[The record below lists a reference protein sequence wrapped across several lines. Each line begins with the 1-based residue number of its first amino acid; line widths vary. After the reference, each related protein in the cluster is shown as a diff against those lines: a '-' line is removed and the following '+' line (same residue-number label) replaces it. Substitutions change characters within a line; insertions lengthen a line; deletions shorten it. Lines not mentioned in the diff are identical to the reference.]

1 MNSEAGWGFMI
12 VLWKEN
18 VMSESNTG
26 NLKQQTKKGLYW
38 SFFNQF
44 TNYGMQFCV
53 GIVMARLLSP
63 SDYGITALPAV
74 FMAVALILQNAGLAD
89 ALVRKKDLT
98 EEDLSTSFYYSI
110 AVGVFLYVVLF
121 LTAPLIADFY
131 NTPVLVPL
139 IRFTA
144 LSFLWGPL
152 STPQSVIM
160 KRRLDFKTPTKISII
175 TRVFSACVGIG
186 MAFMGYG
193 LWALVVSG
201 VLASFLGLILNWYA
215 VRWLPKTGWS
225 KKSFKYLWDYGNKMM
240 ASGLLETLYQNIAP
254 VFIGKF
260 YSPAELGVYNRA
272 HGYAMMPSQ
281 NITGVIQSVTFPVL
295 SKMQNDNEALAHNYR
310 RMLKATA
317 FIIFPTMMMLSAL
330 AHPLVIT
337 LVTAKWESC
346 VILLQI
352 ICFQLM
358 WYPVHAINLNLLQVK
373 GRSDLFLRLEIIKKI
388 MGVSILT
395 ITLPHGLIIF
405 CCGSL
410 VSSLIALVI
419 NTYYTGKLINV
430 GYFKQMRD
438 LLPIVLLGLVMFA
451 IIHLSNYLISNMLLQ
466 IICGGILGA
475 IVYIGGAILFKFSEL
490 DDVKYMLKL
499 KS

>member
-1 MNSEAGWGFMI
+1 
-12 VLWKEN
+12 
-18 VMSESNTG
+18 MSESNTG
-26 NLKQQTKKGLYW
+26 NLRQQTKKGLYW

-44 TNYGMQFCV
+44 ANYGMQFCV

-74 FMAVALILQNAGLAD
+74 FMAVAYIIQNGGLSGALI
-89 ALVRKKDLT
+89 RKTDLS
-98 EEDLSTSFYYSI
+98 EKDLSTAFYYSI
-110 AVGVFLYVVLF
+110 SVGIVLYVVMF
-121 LTAPLIADFY
+121 FSATWIADFY

-139 IRFTA
+139 IRVIA
-144 LSFLWGPL
+144 LGFLWGPL
-152 STPQSVIM
+152 GTPQNVILNR
-160 KRRLDFKTPTKISII
+160 KLDFKTPTKISII
-175 TRVFSACVGIG
+175 SRIVSAIVGIS
-186 MAFMGYG
+186 MAFIGYG
-193 LWALVVSG
+193 LWALVISG
-201 VLASFLGLILNWYA
+201 LLSSFLSLLMNWYV
-215 VRWLPKTGWS
+215 VRWIPKTGWS
-225 KKSFKYLWDYGNKMM
+225 KDSFKYLWDYGNKMM
-240 ASGLLETLYQNIAP
+240 ASSLLDTLYNNIAP

-272 HGYAMMPSQ
+272 QGYAMMPSQ
-281 NITGVIQSVTFPVL
+281 NVTGVIQGVTFPVL
-295 SKMQNDNEALAHNYR
+295 SKMQNDDEALAHNYR

-317 FIIFPTMMMLSAL
+317 FIIFPIMMMLSAL
-330 AHPLVIT
+330 AHPLVII

-352 ICFQLM
+352 ICFSFM

-388 MGVSILT
+388 VGVSILA
-395 ITLPHGLIIF
+395 ITLPHGLIVF
-405 CCGSL
+405 CCGSV

-419 NTYYTGKLINV
+419 NTYYTGNLINV

-451 IIHLSNYLISNMLLQ
+451 MIHLSNYLISNMLLQ

-490 DDVKYMLKL
+490 DDVKYMLKR

>member
-1 MNSEAGWGFMI
+1 
-12 VLWKEN
+12 
-18 VMSESNTG
+18 MSGETKG

-44 TNYGMQFCV
+44 ANYGMQFCV

-74 FMAVALILQNAGLAD
+74 FMAVAYIIQNGGLSGALI
-89 ALVRKKDLT
+89 RKTDLS
-98 EEDLSTSFYYSI
+98 EKDLSTAFYYSI
-110 AVGVFLYVVLF
+110 SVGIVLYVVMF
-121 LTAPLIADFY
+121 FSATWIADFY

-139 IRFTA
+139 IRVTA
-144 LSFLWGPL
+144 LGFLWGPL
-152 STPQSVIM
+152 GTPQNVILNR
-160 KRRLDFKTPTKISII
+160 KLDFKTPTKISII
-175 TRVFSACVGIG
+175 SRIVSAIVGIS
-186 MAFMGYG
+186 MAFIGYG
-193 LWALVVSG
+193 LWALVISG
-201 VLASFLGLILNWYA
+201 LLSSFLSLLMNWYV
-215 VRWLPKTGWS
+215 VRWIPKTGWS
-225 KKSFKYLWDYGNKMM
+225 KDSFKYLWDYGNKMM
-240 ASGLLETLYQNIAP
+240 ASSLLDTLYNNIAP

-272 HGYAMMPSQ
+272 QGYAMMPSQ
-281 NITGVIQSVTFPVL
+281 NVTGVIQGVTFPVL
-295 SKMQNDNEALAHNYR
+295 SKMQNDDEALAHNYR

-317 FIIFPTMMMLSAL
+317 FIIFPIMMMLSAL
-330 AHPLVIT
+330 AHPLVII

-352 ICFQLM
+352 ICFSFM

-388 MGVSILT
+388 VGVSILA
-395 ITLPHGLIIF
+395 ITLPHGLIVF
-405 CCGSL
+405 CCGSV

-451 IIHLSNYLISNMLLQ
+451 MIHLSNYLISNMLLQ

-490 DDVKYMLKL
+490 DDVKYMLKR

>member
-1 MNSEAGWGFMI
+1 
-12 VLWKEN
+12 
-18 VMSESNTG
+18 MSGETKG

-44 TNYGMQFCV
+44 ANYGMQFCV

-74 FMAVALILQNAGLAD
+74 FMAVAYIIQNGGLSGALI
-89 ALVRKKDLT
+89 RKTDLS
-98 EEDLSTSFYYSI
+98 EKDLSTAFYYSI
-110 AVGVFLYVVLF
+110 SVGIVLYVVMF
-121 LTAPLIADFY
+121 FSATWIADFY

-139 IRFTA
+139 IRVTA
-144 LSFLWGPL
+144 LGFLWGPL
-152 STPQSVIM
+152 GTPQNVILNR
-160 KRRLDFKTPTKISII
+160 KLDFKTPTKISII
-175 TRVFSACVGIG
+175 SRIVSAIVGIS
-186 MAFMGYG
+186 MAFIGYG
-193 LWALVVSG
+193 LWALVISG
-201 VLASFLGLILNWYA
+201 LLSSFLSLLMNWYV
-215 VRWLPKTGWS
+215 VRWIPKTGWS
-225 KKSFKYLWDYGNKMM
+225 KDSFKYLWDYGNKMM
-240 ASGLLETLYQNIAP
+240 ASSLLDTLYNNIAP

-272 HGYAMMPSQ
+272 QGYAMMPSQ
-281 NITGVIQSVTFPVL
+281 NVTGVIQGVTFPVL
-295 SKMQNDNEALAHNYR
+295 SKMQNDDEALARNYR

-317 FIIFPTMMMLSAL
+317 FIIFPIMMMLSAL
-330 AHPLVIT
+330 AHPLVII

-352 ICFQLM
+352 ICFSFM

-388 MGVSILT
+388 VGVSILA
-395 ITLPHGLIIF
+395 ITLPHGLIVF
-405 CCGSL
+405 CCGSV
-410 VSSLIALVI
+410 VSSLIALII

-451 IIHLSNYLISNMLLQ
+451 MIHLSNYLISNMLLQ

-490 DDVKYMLKL
+490 DDVKYMLKR
-499 KS
+499 K

>member
-1 MNSEAGWGFMI
+1 MGLYYE
-12 VLWKEN
+12 KEER
-18 VMSESNTG
+18 MSESNTR

-44 TNYGMQFCV
+44 ANYGMQFCV

-139 IRFTA
+139 IRITA

-225 KKSFKYLWDYGNKMM
+225 KKSFKYLWDYGNKIM

-260 YSPAELGVYNRA
+260 YSPADLGVYNRA
-272 HGYAMMPSQ
+272 QGYAQMPSQ
-281 NITGVIQSVTFPVL
+281 NVTGVIQNVTFPVL
-295 SKMQNDNEALAHNYR
+295 SKIQDDNERLAHNYR
-310 RMLKATA
+310 KMLKATA
-317 FIIFPTMMMLSAL
+317 FVVFPIMMMLSAL

-337 LVTAKWESC
+337 LVTAKWEAC
-346 VILLQI
+346 VVLLQI

-388 MGVSILT
+388 VGLSILVF
-395 ITLPHGLIIF
+395 TLPHGLVVF
-405 CCGSL
+405 CCGS
-410 VSSLIALVI
+410 VVASLISLII

-430 GYFKQMRD
+430 GYFRQMGD
-438 LLPIVLLGLVMFA
+438 LLPIVGLGLVMFGVVLLMTHA
-451 IIHLSNYLISNMLLQ
+451 IPNMLAQ
-466 IICGGILGA
+466 II
-475 IVYIGGAILFKFSEL
+475 VGGAVGAVVYLGGAMLFKFSEL
-490 DDVKYMLKL
+490 EDVKYMLKRS
-499 KS
+499 K

>member
-1 MNSEAGWGFMI
+1 
-12 VLWKEN
+12 
-18 VMSESNTG
+18 MSGETKG

-44 TNYGMQFCV
+44 ANYGMQFCV

-74 FMAVALILQNAGLAD
+74 FMAVAYIIQNGGLSGALI
-89 ALVRKKDLT
+89 RKTDLS
-98 EEDLSTSFYYSI
+98 EKDLSTAFYYSI
-110 AVGVFLYVVLF
+110 SVGIVLYVVMF
-121 LTAPLIADFY
+121 FSATWIADFY

-139 IRFTA
+139 IRVTA
-144 LSFLWGPL
+144 LGFLWGPL
-152 STPQSVIM
+152 GTPQNVILNR
-160 KRRLDFKTPTKISII
+160 KLDFKTPTKISII
-175 TRVFSACVGIG
+175 SRIVSAIVGIS
-186 MAFMGYG
+186 MAFIGYG
-193 LWALVVSG
+193 LWALVISG
-201 VLASFLGLILNWYA
+201 LLSSFLSLLMNWYV
-215 VRWLPKTGWS
+215 VRWIPKTGWS
-225 KKSFKYLWDYGNKMM
+225 KDSFKYLWDYGNKMM
-240 ASGLLETLYQNIAP
+240 ASSLLDTLYNNIAP

-272 HGYAMMPSQ
+272 QGYAMMPSQ
-281 NITGVIQSVTFPVL
+281 NVTGVIQGVTFPVL

-317 FIIFPTMMMLSAL
+317 FIIFPIMMTLSAL
-330 AHPLVIT
+330 ARPLVIT

-346 VILLQI
+346 IILLQI
-352 ICFQLM
+352 ICFSFM

-388 MGVSILT
+388 VGISILA
-395 ITLPHGLIIF
+395 ITLPHGLIVF
-405 CCGSL
+405 CCGSV

-451 IIHLSNYLISNMLLQ
+451 MIHLSNYLIPNMLLQ

-475 IVYIGGAILFKFSEL
+475 IVYIGGAILLKFSEL
-490 DDVKYMLKL
+490 DDVKYMLKR
-499 KS
+499 K

>member
-1 MNSEAGWGFMI
+1 
-12 VLWKEN
+12 
-18 VMSESNTG
+18 MSGETKG

-44 TNYGMQFCV
+44 ANYGMQFCV

-74 FMAVALILQNAGLAD
+74 FMAVAYIIQNGGLSGALI
-89 ALVRKKDLT
+89 RKTDLS
-98 EEDLSTSFYYSI
+98 EKDLSTAFYYSI
-110 AVGVFLYVVLF
+110 SVGIVLYVVMF
-121 LTAPLIADFY
+121 FSATWIADFY

-139 IRFTA
+139 IRVTA
-144 LSFLWGPL
+144 LGFLWGPL
-152 STPQSVIM
+152 GTPQNVILNR
-160 KRRLDFKTPTKISII
+160 KLDFKTPTKISII
-175 TRVFSACVGIG
+175 SRIVSAIVGIS
-186 MAFMGYG
+186 MAFIGYG
-193 LWALVVSG
+193 LWALVISG
-201 VLASFLGLILNWYA
+201 LLSSFLSLLMNWYV
-215 VRWLPKTGWS
+215 VRWIPKTGWS
-225 KKSFKYLWDYGNKMM
+225 KDSFKYLWDYGNKMM
-240 ASGLLETLYQNIAP
+240 ASSLLDTLYNNIAP

-272 HGYAMMPSQ
+272 QGYAMMPSQ
-281 NITGVIQSVTFPVL
+281 NVTGVIQSVTFPVL

-317 FIIFPTMMMLSAL
+317 FIIFPIMMMLSAL
-330 AHPLVIT
+330 ARPLVVT

-352 ICFQLM
+352 ICFQFM

-388 MGVSILT
+388 VGISILT
-395 ITLPHGLIIF
+395 ITLPHGLIVF
-405 CCGSL
+405 CCGSV

-451 IIHLSNYLISNMLLQ
+451 VIHLSNYFISNMLLQ

-475 IVYIGGAILFKFSEL
+475 IVYIGGAILLKFSEL
-490 DDVKYMLKL
+490 DDVKYMLKR
-499 KS
+499 K

>member
-1 MNSEAGWGFMI
+1 MI
-12 VLWKEN
+12 VLWKGN

-26 NLKQQTKKGLYW
+26 NLRQQTKKGLYW

-44 TNYGMQFCV
+44 ANYGMQFCV

-74 FMAVALILQNAGLAD
+74 FMAVAYIIQNGGLSGALI
-89 ALVRKKDLT
+89 RKTDLS
-98 EEDLSTSFYYSI
+98 EKDLSTAFYYSI
-110 AVGVFLYVVLF
+110 SVGIVLYVVMF
-121 LTAPLIADFY
+121 FSATWIADFY

-139 IRFTA
+139 IRVIA
-144 LSFLWGPL
+144 LGFLWGPL
-152 STPQSVIM
+152 GTPQNVILNR
-160 KRRLDFKTPTKISII
+160 KLDFKTPTKISII
-175 TRVFSACVGIG
+175 SRIVSAIVGIS
-186 MAFMGYG
+186 MAFIGYG
-193 LWALVVSG
+193 LWALVISG
-201 VLASFLGLILNWYA
+201 LLSSFLSLLMNWYV
-215 VRWLPKTGWS
+215 VRWIPKTGWS
-225 KKSFKYLWDYGNKMM
+225 KDSFKYLWDYGNKMM
-240 ASGLLETLYQNIAP
+240 ASSLLDTLYNNIAP

-272 HGYAMMPSQ
+272 QGYAMMPSQ
-281 NITGVIQSVTFPVL
+281 NVTGVIQGVTFPVL
-295 SKMQNDNEALAHNYR
+295 SKMQNDDEALAHNYR

-317 FIIFPTMMMLSAL
+317 FIIFPIMMMLSAL
-330 AHPLVIT
+330 AHPLVII

-352 ICFQLM
+352 ICFSFM

-388 MGVSILT
+388 VGVSILA
-395 ITLPHGLIIF
+395 ITLPHGLIVF
-405 CCGSL
+405 CCGSV

-419 NTYYTGKLINV
+419 NTYYTGNLINV

-451 IIHLSNYLISNMLLQ
+451 MIHLSNYLISNMLLQ

-490 DDVKYMLKL
+490 DDVKYMLKR

>member
-1 MNSEAGWGFMI
+1 
-12 VLWKEN
+12 
-18 VMSESNTG
+18 MSGETKG

-44 TNYGMQFCV
+44 ANYGMQFCV

-74 FMAVALILQNAGLAD
+74 FMAVAYIIQNGGLSGALI
-89 ALVRKKDLT
+89 RKTDLS
-98 EEDLSTSFYYSI
+98 EKDLSTAFYYSI
-110 AVGVFLYVVLF
+110 SVGIVLYVVMF
-121 LTAPLIADFY
+121 FSATWIADFY

-139 IRFTA
+139 IRVTA
-144 LSFLWGPL
+144 LGFLWGPL
-152 STPQSVIM
+152 GTPQNVILNR
-160 KRRLDFKTPTKISII
+160 KLDFKTPTKISII
-175 TRVFSACVGIG
+175 SRIVSAIVGIS
-186 MAFMGYG
+186 MAFIGYG
-193 LWALVVSG
+193 LWALVISG
-201 VLASFLGLILNWYA
+201 LLSSFLSLLMNWYV
-215 VRWLPKTGWS
+215 VRWIPKTGWS
-225 KKSFKYLWDYGNKMM
+225 KDSFKYLWDYGNKMM

-272 HGYAMMPSQ
+272 QGYAMMPSQ
-281 NITGVIQSVTFPVL
+281 NVTGVIQSVTFPVL

-317 FIIFPTMMMLSAL
+317 FIIFPIMMMLSAL
-330 AHPLVIT
+330 ARPLVVT

-352 ICFQLM
+352 ICFQFM

-388 MGVSILT
+388 VGISILT
-395 ITLPHGLIIF
+395 ITLPHGLIVF
-405 CCGSL
+405 CCGSV

-451 IIHLSNYLISNMLLQ
+451 VIHLSNYFISNMLLQ

-475 IVYIGGAILFKFSEL
+475 IVYIGGAILLKFSEL
-490 DDVKYMLKL
+490 DDVKYMLKR
-499 KS
+499 K

>member
-1 MNSEAGWGFMI
+1 MI
-12 VLWKEN
+12 V
-18 VMSESNTG
+18 
-26 NLKQQTKKGLYW
+26 
-38 SFFNQF
+38 
-44 TNYGMQFCV
+44 
-53 GIVMARLLSP
+53 
-63 SDYGITALPAV
+63 
-74 FMAVALILQNAGLAD
+74 
-89 ALVRKKDLT
+89 
-98 EEDLSTSFYYSI
+98 
-110 AVGVFLYVVLF
+110 
-121 LTAPLIADFY
+121 ADFRY

-240 ASGLLETLYQNIAP
+240 ASSLLDTLYNNIAP
-254 VFIGKF
+254 IFIGKF
-260 YSPAELGVYNRA
+260 YSPADLGVYNRA
-272 HGYAMMPSQ
+272 QGYAQMPSQ
-281 NITGVIQSVTFPVL
+281 NVTGVIQNVTFPVL
-295 SKMQNDNEALAHNYR
+295 SKIQDDNERLAHNYR
-310 RMLKATA
+310 KMLKATA
-317 FIIFPTMMMLSAL
+317 FVVFPIMMMLSAL

-337 LVTAKWESC
+337 LVTAKWEAC
-346 VILLQI
+346 VVLLQI

-388 MGVSILT
+388 VGLSILVF
-395 ITLPHGLIIF
+395 TLPHGLVVF
-405 CCGSL
+405 CCGS
-410 VSSLIALVI
+410 VVASLISLII

-430 GYFKQMRD
+430 GYFRQMGD
-438 LLPIVLLGLVMFA
+438 LMPIVGLGLVMFGVVLLMTHA
-451 IIHLSNYLISNMLLQ
+451 IPNMFAQ
-466 IICGGILGA
+466 II
-475 IVYIGGAILFKFSEL
+475 VGGAVGAVVYLGGAMLFKFSEL
-490 DDVKYMLKL
+490 EDVKYMLKRS
-499 KS
+499 K